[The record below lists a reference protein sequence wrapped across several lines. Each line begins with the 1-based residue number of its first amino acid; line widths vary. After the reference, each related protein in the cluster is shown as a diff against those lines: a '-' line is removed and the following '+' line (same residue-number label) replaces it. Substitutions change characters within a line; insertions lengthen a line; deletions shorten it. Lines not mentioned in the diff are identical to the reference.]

1 MYICNIIH
9 DMKKIISYLRCSTT
23 HQLETYSISHQRL
36 KIDLYCKFHNLQL
49 VEEIVDEGVSG
60 KSTKREG
67 YIRLMEMVKNKECD
81 GVVVYSLSRYSRCVV
96 DTLSSIQLMNDNGIT
111 FHSLSENIDTSSPN
125 GRFFLTILSSL
136 SQLEREITSS
146 RVKDTLQGLKMTNK
160 PYSNDI
166 YGYDKVDGCLV
177 ENETE
182 QKMLKKI
189 TKMYKQRFT
198 INEIMN
204 YVNDKG
210 YKTKRGGKRF
220 YYNTIKGILLKTNTN
235 NGFQEKVT

>member
-1 MYICNIIH
+1 MYICNIIY

-23 HQLETYSISHQRL
+23 HQLETHSISHQRL

-67 YIRLMEMVKNKECD
+67 YGRLIEMVKNKECD

-146 RVKDTLQGLKMTNK
+146 RVKDTLHGLKMTNK
-160 PYSNDI
+160 PYSNDM
-166 YGYDKVDGCLV
+166 YGYDKLNGSLV
-177 ENETE
+177 VNDTE
-182 QKMLKKI
+182 QKMIKKI
-189 TKMYKQRFT
+189 MKLHKLGYS
-198 INEIMN
+198 IHEIVK
-204 YVNDKG
+204 YVNSKG
-210 YKTKRGGKRF
+210 FKTKRGGKKF
-220 YYNTIKGILLKTNTN
+220 YYNTIKCILNKIPL
-235 NGFQEKVT
+235 

>member
-1 MYICNIIH
+1 
-9 DMKKIISYLRCSTT
+9 MKKIISYLRCSTT
-23 HQLETYSISHQRL
+23 HQLETHSISHQRL

-67 YIRLMEMVKNKECD
+67 YIRVMEMVKNKDCD
-81 GVVVYSLSRYSRCVV
+81 GVVVYSLSRFSRCVV
-96 DTLSSIQLMNDNGIT
+96 GTLSSIQLMNDNGIT

-160 PYSNDI
+160 PYSNDM
-166 YGYDKVDGCLV
+166 YGYDKIDGSLV
-177 ENETE
+177 VNDTE

-235 NGFQEKVT
+235 NGFKEKLN

>member
-1 MYICNIIH
+1 M
-9 DMKKIISYLRCSTT
+9 
-23 HQLETYSISHQRL
+23 
-36 KIDLYCKFHNLQL
+36 

-67 YIRLMEMVKNKECD
+67 YTRLMEMIKNKECD
-81 GVVVYSLSRYSRCVV
+81 GVVVYSLSRYSRCVL

-136 SQLEREITSS
+136 SQLEREITST

-160 PYSNDI
+160 PYSNDL
-166 YGYDKVDGCLV
+166 YGYDKIDGSLV
-177 ENETE
+177 VNGTE
-182 QKMLKKI
+182 QKMIKKI
-189 TKMYKQRFT
+189 VKMNRLGFS
-198 INEIMN
+198 IHEIVK
-204 YVNDKG
+204 YVNEKG
-210 YKTKRGGKRF
+210 FKTKRGGKRF

-235 NGFQEKVT
+235 KILTKNTGVFVV